1 MPIAPTLILGLGG
14 TGSKITALV
23 ADKVKESGSSQGKR
37 IAYVVFDT
45 DINELREIKANNPG
59 IYTVQTSTVN
69 TVGDYL
75 TVNTNARDNWFPVN
89 EMLNRKTLTEG
100 AAQVRAISRL
110 AFDTTL
116 KSGKLAPLRDAI
128 DELFRIDKDNQEQAL
143 RVIITSSLAG
153 GTGSGLILSVAMYL
167 SSYLKAK
174 YPHLRAITRGFF
186 LQPDVFYD
194 VIPGAEEQ
202 QNLKV
207 NAYATIRELDAFLM
221 KGDNTLP
228 PQYRNLKFEFPTI
241 GGDGVEA
248 VNAMPYDFCFLFDAQ
263 GSSGSLTSFGDLLDH
278 AATCIYT
285 QSIGP
290 MSKRSNSSEDN
301 TLREVI
307 KNNGRNRYAG
317 AGASRLVYPSNH
329 VEKYFANTW
338 LKTAVSRDWLKFDDT
353 FQSRLAGVRNTQD
366 QGFSVA
372 ELRLEDVFPATVDAK
387 ADGEKDPFARSIKDQ
402 AILKDPEGVS
412 EIGKKWT
419 MYLDGLMGYLDSTS
433 KNDVDRERKAQ
444 LAANIGEL
452 AGNAAE
458 YYERYLDLKKH
469 HDLVE
474 RHAQESAGITA
485 YSLFGTDTHGEA
497 AGQPFALE
505 TYLKNQRGDGFI
517 HPVSARYFLYQLLDL
532 LQKQKST
539 VDIEL
544 NDLQG
549 YFRDFE
555 KQAFDDP
562 STDEIEGPESVLVRK
577 AGFISRVTNRQD
589 GWQKDL
595 AEKFATY
602 LKKVDDLGNAVVGSE
617 VLGDAITYTKALSD
631 AFEKLF
637 DNLRQNLGRLD
648 SEIDRLHTFYDDTK
662 GSTTRYVYADSSSLD
677 HIGKSVIYK
686 GGTANADADLSK
698 AIFAK
703 VREYAAITDEKDEN
717 YFQDLY
723 TGTIVQH
730 FVKKFREQQGATTLD
745 IDVIEALE
753 REYRAHTRNV
763 EEENIRHYVVAE
775 INSVKALAA
784 PFIESPLGEDRH
796 PIFACA
802 FNPSLK
808 GDPGSKREAQVSEHL
823 SNYGGQPDPEI
834 SPKEILFYNAI
845 YGIRARDLSKFS
857 PARVSQTENIAAGEY
872 FSAYFRLV
880 SQIRP
885 SVDETKVI
893 TPHIDRRWHTIAA
906 MPDLDEGSQA
916 KQLADIHRALFK
928 GLVHGHII
936 REKSVGSGMIYR
948 YKPLTGP
955 EQDFIVSNGTPCDQF
970 YEVVDAL
977 TIDPV
982 AVTRLTEAVD
992 RTLEAA
998 LADTS
1003 AVNFATSPFGI
1014 DLEEGIQLTELHQ
1027 VVPSFPDKTAT
1038 VFDVAAFWAV
1048 SVQKDDFEEDYLAA
1062 MTQNFLA
1069 LIQDEVFRLED
1080 GDQRYSAL
1088 EKVLRQQFQAFMTH
1102 RAAFVETGGSYF
1114 NRKFR
1119 IIIGALADL
1128 LITLPLPEL
1137 RAEVKAVDKQLLTSD

>member
-14 TGSKITALV
+14 TGSKIVGLV
-23 ADKVKESGSSQGKR
+23 ADKVKESASSQGDR

-45 DINELREIKANNPG
+45 DINELREIKEKNPG
-59 IYTVQTSTVN
+59 VYTVQTSTVN

-128 DELFRIDKDNQEQAL
+128 DELFRVDKDNQEQAL

-174 YPHLRAITRGFF
+174 FPHLRAITRGFF

-228 PQYRNLKFEFPTI
+228 PQYRNLKFEFPAI
-241 GGDGVEA
+241 GGEGVEE

-263 GSSGSLTSFGDLLDH
+263 GTSGSLTSFGDILDH

-317 AGASRLVYPSNH
+317 AGASRLVYPSKH
-329 VEKYFANTW
+329 VEKYFAQSW
-338 LKTAVSRDWLKFDDT
+338 LSTAVSHDWLKFDNT
-353 FQSRLAGVRNTQD
+353 FQNLLLGIREQQD
-366 QGFSVA
+366 KGLSVA
-372 ELRLEDVFPATVDAK
+372 DLRLEKVFPQTVDELA
-387 ADGEKDPFARSIKDQ
+387 EQKDPFARSIKDQ
-402 AILKDPEGVS
+402 AIVKDPEGVS
-412 EIGKKWT
+412 EIGKKWF
-419 MYLDGLMGYLDSTS
+419 MYLSGLTAYLETRS
-433 KNDVDRERKAQ
+433 KNDTDIQRKSL

-452 AGNAAE
+452 AGNAPE

-485 YSLFGTDTHGEA
+485 YSLFGTDGRGA
-497 AGQPFALE
+497 SDGQQFALE

-532 LQKQKST
+532 LEKQKAT

-595 AEKFATY
+595 AEKFSSY
-602 LKKVDDLGNAVVGSE
+602 LKKVDDLGMALVSSE
-617 VLGDAITYTKALSD
+617 VLGDAIRYIKGLSD

-637 DNLRQNLGRLD
+637 DNLRQNLSRLD
-648 SEIDRLHTFYDDTK
+648 SEIDRLHTRYDDTK
-662 GSTTRYVYADSSSLD
+662 GSTTRFVYADSKSLD
-677 HIGKSVIYK
+677 HIGRSVLYK
-686 GGTANADADLSK
+686 GGSANADADLSQ

-723 TGTIVQH
+723 AGTIVEH
-730 FVKKFREQQGATTLD
+730 FEKKFREQQGATTLD

-753 REYRAHTRNV
+753 REYRAQTKNV
-763 EEENIRHYVVAE
+763 EEANIRHYVVSE
-775 INSVKALAA
+775 INAVKALAA

-808 GDPGSKREAQVSEHL
+808 SDAGSKREALVNEHL
-823 SNYGGQPDPEI
+823 SNYGGQPDSEI
-834 SPKEILFYNAI
+834 SKKEILFYNAI

-857 PARVSQTENIAAGEY
+857 PARVSQTEHLPAGEY

-906 MPDLDEGSQA
+906 LPDLDEGSQA
-916 KQLADIHRALFK
+916 DQLTEIHRSLIK

-936 REKSVGSGMIYR
+936 REKSIGTGMIYR

-992 RTLEAA
+992 RTLEAV
-998 LADTS
+998 LAETS
-1003 AVNFATSPFGI
+1003 AVDFASSPFGQ
-1014 DLEEGIQLTELHQ
+1014 DLAQGIQVTELRQ
-1027 VVPSFPDKTAT
+1027 VVPSFPDDVAT
-1038 VFDVAAFWAV
+1038 IFDIAAFWAI
-1048 SVQKDDFEEDYLAA
+1048 SVPKDDFQEEYLAA
-1062 MTQNFLA
+1062 MTRNFLA
-1069 LIQDEVFRLED
+1069 LVQEEVFRTED
-1080 GDQRYSAL
+1080 SDQRYSVL
-1088 EKVLRQQFQAFMTH
+1088 EDVLRKQFEAFTTH
-1102 RAAFVETGGSYF
+1102 RAAFIEKGGSYF

-1119 IIIGALADL
+1119 IIVGALGDM
-1128 LITLPLPEL
+1128 LIDLPLPEL
-1137 RAEVKAVDKQLLTSD
+1137 RAEVKAVDKQLLAAD

>member
-14 TGSKITALV
+14 TGSKIVARV
-23 ADKVKESGSSQGKR
+23 ADKVKESASSQENR

-45 DINELREIKANNPG
+45 DINELREIREKNPG
-59 IYTVQTSTVN
+59 VFTVQTSTVN

-128 DELFRIDKDNQEQAL
+128 DTLFRVDKDNQEQAL

-174 YPHLRAITRGFF
+174 FPHLRAITRGFF

-194 VIPGAEEQ
+194 VIPGADEQ

-241 GGDGVEA
+241 GGEGVEP

-263 GSSGSLTSFGDLLDH
+263 GTSGSLTSFGDILDH

-317 AGASRLVYPSNH
+317 AGASRLVYPRRH
-329 VEKYFANTW
+329 VEKYFAYTW
-338 LKTAVSRDWLKFDDT
+338 LRTAVSRDWLKFDAA
-353 FQSRLAGVRNTQD
+353 FQGQLAGVRDQQD
-366 QGFSVA
+366 KGFSVPD
-372 ELRLEDVFPATVDAK
+372 LRLEKVFPQTVDTK

-402 AILKDPEGVS
+402 AVLKDPEGIT
-412 EIGKKWT
+412 EIGKKWA
-419 MYLDGLMGYLDSTS
+419 MYLSGLMSYLETRS
-433 KNDVDRERKAQ
+433 KNDTDDALKAQ
-444 LAANIGEL
+444 LSANIAEL
-452 AGNAAE
+452 SGNAPE
-458 YYERYLDLKKH
+458 YYERYLDLKKY

-474 RHAQESAGITA
+474 RHAQENAAITA
-485 YSLFGTDTHGEA
+485 YSLFGTDSRGA
-497 AGQPFALE
+497 NDGQPFALE

-517 HPVSARYFLYQLLDL
+517 HPVSARYFLYKLLDML
-532 LQKQKST
+532 EKQKAT

-562 STDEIEGPESVLVRK
+562 STDEIEGPESVLARK
-577 AGFISRVTNRQD
+577 QGFVSRVTNRQD

-595 AEKFATY
+595 ADKFATY
-602 LKKVDDLGNAVVGSE
+602 LKKVGDLGNAQVNSA
-617 VLGDAITYTKALSD
+617 VLTDAIVYVKGLSD

-637 DNLRQNLGRLD
+637 DNLRQNLARLGSD
-648 SEIDRLHTFYDDTK
+648 IDKLYTAYNDTK
-662 GSTTRYVYADSSSLD
+662 GSTTRFVYADSKSLD
-677 HIGKSVIYK
+677 HIGKSVLYK
-686 GGTANADADLSK
+686 GGSANADSDLSQ

-723 TGTIVQH
+723 SGTIVQH
-730 FVKKFREQQGATTLD
+730 FVKKFREQQGSTTLD

-753 REYRAHTRNV
+753 REYRARTKNV
-763 EEENIRHYVVAE
+763 EEANIRHYVVSELNA
-775 INSVKALAA
+775 VKALAA

-802 FNPSLK
+802 FNPSIK
-808 GDPGSKREAQVSEHL
+808 GDAGSKREALINEHL
-823 SNYGGQPDPEI
+823 SNYGGQPDDEI
-834 SPKEILFYNAI
+834 PSQEILFYNAI

-857 PARVSQTENIAAGEY
+857 PPRVSQTENLAAGEY
-872 FSAYFRLV
+872 FTAYFRLV

-906 MPDLDEGSQA
+906 MPDLDEGNQSN
-916 KQLADIHRALFK
+916 QLTEIHRALLK

-936 REKSVGSGMIYR
+936 RDKSIGSGMIYR
-948 YKPLTGP
+948 YKPLVGP

-970 YEVVDAL
+970 YEVVDSL

-982 AVTRLTEAVD
+982 AVSRLREAVD
-992 RTLEAA
+992 RRIQATLAE
-998 LADTS
+998 TS
-1003 AVNFATSPFGI
+1003 AVDYLSSPFGTA
-1014 DLEEGIQLTELHQ
+1014 LAHGVELTELRQ
-1027 VVPSFPDKTAT
+1027 VVPSFPSVGAT
-1038 VFDVAAFWAV
+1038 IFDIAAFWAI
-1048 SVQKDDFEEDYLAA
+1048 SVPKDHFEEEYLAA
-1062 MTQNFLA
+1062 MTRDFIA
-1069 LIQDEVFRLED
+1069 LIQEEVFRLED
-1080 GDQRYSAL
+1080 GDQRYTVL
-1088 EKVLRQQFQAFMTH
+1088 EEVLRQQFREFTTHLSAFT
-1102 RAAFVETGGSYF
+1102 EKGGAYF
-1114 NRKFR
+1114 NRKLR
-1119 IIIGALADL
+1119 VIIGALGDL
-1128 LITLPLPEL
+1128 LIDLPLSEL
-1137 RAEVKAVDKQLLTSD
+1137 RAEVYAVDKQLLARD

>member
-14 TGSKITALV
+14 TGSKIVSRV
-23 ADKVKESGSSQGKR
+23 ADKVRESASSQGNR

-45 DINELREIKANNPG
+45 DINELREIKENNPG
-59 IYTVQTSTVN
+59 VFTVQTSTVN

-75 TVNTNARDNWFPVN
+75 TVNTNARDYWFPVN

-116 KSGKLAPLRDAI
+116 KSGKLAPLADAI
-128 DELFRIDKDNQEQAL
+128 DELFRVDKDNQEQAL

-174 YPHLRAITRGFF
+174 FPHLRAITRGFF

-248 VNAMPYDFCFLFDAQ
+248 INAMPYDFCFLFDAQ
-263 GSSGSLTSFGDLLDH
+263 GTSGSLTSFGDLLDH

-317 AGASRLVYPSNH
+317 AGASRLVYPAH
-329 VEKYFANTW
+329 HIEKYFAYSW
-338 LKTAVSRDWLKFDDT
+338 LRTAISRDWLKFDET
-353 FQSRLAGVRNTQD
+353 FQARLAGVRDQQD
-366 QGFSVA
+366 KGFSVA
-372 ELRLEDVFPATVDAK
+372 DLRLEKVFPQTVDLK
-387 ADGEKDPFARSIKDQ
+387 ADKEKDPFARSIKDQ
-402 AILKDPEGVS
+402 AVLKDPEGVS
-412 EIGKKWT
+412 EIGKKWF
-419 MYLDGLMGYLDSTS
+419 MYLDGLMGYLETTS
-433 KNDVDRERKAQ
+433 KNDTDHQRKAL

-452 AGNAAE
+452 AGNAPE

-485 YSLFGTDTHGEA
+485 YSLFGTDSRGESD
-497 AGQPFALE
+497 GQPFALE

-532 LQKQKST
+532 LEKQKAT

-562 STDEIEGPESVLVRK
+562 ATDEVEGPESVLVRK
-577 AGFISRVTNRQD
+577 AGFVSRVTNRQD

-595 AEKFATY
+595 AEKFSTY
-602 LKKVDDLGNAVVGSE
+602 LKKVDDLGNAIVGSE
-617 VLGDAITYTKALSD
+617 VLRDAIVYTKGLSD

-637 DNLRQNLGRLD
+637 DNLRQNIGRLD
-648 SEIDRLHTFYDDTK
+648 SDIDRLYTAYDDNK
-662 GSTTRYVYADSSSLD
+662 GSTTRFVYADSRSLD
-677 HIGKSVIYK
+677 HISKSVVYK
-686 GGTANADADLSK
+686 GGSANADADLSQS
-698 AIFAK
+698 IFAK

-717 YFQDLY
+717 FFQDLY
-723 TGTIVQH
+723 ADTIVQH
-730 FVKKFREQQGATTLD
+730 FVKKFREQQGSTTLD

-753 REYRAHTRNV
+753 REYRAHTKNV
-763 EEENIRHYVVAE
+763 EEANIRHYVIAE
-775 INSVKALAA
+775 INAVKALAA
-784 PFIESPLGEDRH
+784 PFIETPLGEDRH

-808 GDPGSKREAQVSEHL
+808 GDAGSKREGLVNEHL
-823 SNYGGQPDPEI
+823 SNYGGQPDPDI
-834 SPKEILFYNAI
+834 SEKEILFYNAI

-916 KQLADIHRALFK
+916 KQLADIHRALLK

-992 RTLEAA
+992 RTIEAA
-998 LADTS
+998 LSETS
-1003 AVNFATSPFGI
+1003 VINFASSPFGV
-1014 DLEEGIQLTELHQ
+1014 DLERGIQLTELRQ
-1027 VVPSFPDKTAT
+1027 VVPSFTDDLVTI
-1038 VFDVAAFWAV
+1038 FDVAAFWAI
-1048 SVQKDDFEEDYLAA
+1048 SVPKEDFQEDYLSA
-1062 MTQNFLA
+1062 MTINFLE
-1069 LIQDEVFRLED
+1069 LLKEEIFRLED

-1088 EKVLRQQFQAFMTH
+1088 EKVLRQQFQAFTKH
-1102 RAAFVETGGSYF
+1102 RAAFIETGGSYF

-1119 IIIGALADL
+1119 IIVGALGDL
-1128 LITLPLPEL
+1128 LIDLPLPDF
-1137 RAEVKAVDKQLLTSD
+1137 RAEVKAVDKQLLAAD